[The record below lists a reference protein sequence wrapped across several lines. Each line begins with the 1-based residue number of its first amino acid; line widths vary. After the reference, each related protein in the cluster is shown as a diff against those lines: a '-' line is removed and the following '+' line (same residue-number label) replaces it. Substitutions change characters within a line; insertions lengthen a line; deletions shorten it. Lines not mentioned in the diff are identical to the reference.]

1 MNLTLR
7 LPEELYKKLKEVAF
21 EEDRSINGEIN
32 YMIKKY
38 IEYKEKEK
46 NLDKNNVYQN

>member
-7 LPEELYKKLKEVAF
+7 LSEELYKKLKEVAF
-21 EEDRSINGEIN
+21 EEDRSINGQIN

-38 IEYKEKEK
+38 IEYKDKEK
-46 NLDKNNVYQN
+46 NSNKNSIYQ